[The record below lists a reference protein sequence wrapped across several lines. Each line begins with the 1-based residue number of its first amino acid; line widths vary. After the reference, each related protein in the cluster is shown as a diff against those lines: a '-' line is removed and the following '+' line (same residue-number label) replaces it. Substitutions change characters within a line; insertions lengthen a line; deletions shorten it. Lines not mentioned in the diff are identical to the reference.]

1 MEEKRAG
8 RRKRS
13 RRGWHCS
20 WVSAPKRS
28 AKIVSAQ
35 IKLWPLPGRPRISAP
50 LICLSNETP
59 AHREPSGSPSHTHTH
74 TKALAH
80 VDTNS
85 VGNTHRHRCIT
96 HYAYTC
102 LPLMVSLLHSNL
114 FLLRESERECD
125 IEPRGSSSSYEPP
138 KLTLYL
144 HLTSYQSVLLTPVW
158 LICTF
163 SSQSLLCFAFHL
175 SNILSVT
182 GLRLRDRKGA
192 EKRVKWD
199 QSQYDFCGFCAKAV
213 VKILAF
219 FKVINV

>member
-1 MEEKRAG
+1 MKRL
-8 RRKRS
+8 
-13 RRGWHCS
+13 H
-20 WVSAPKRS
+20 
-28 AKIVSAQ
+28 
-35 IKLWPLPGRPRISAP
+35 
-50 LICLSNETP
+50 T
-59 AHREPSGSPSHTHTH
+59 GSLQAARHTHTH

-80 VDTNS
+80 ADTNS
-85 VGNTHRHRCIT
+85 VGNTHRHHCIT

-144 HLTSYQSVLLTPVW
+144 HLTSYQSMLLTPVW

-182 GLRLRDRKGA
+182 GLRKRDRKGA

-199 QSQYDFCGFCAKAV
+199 QSQ
-213 VKILAF
+213 
-219 FKVINV
+219 

>member
-50 LICLSNETP
+50 FICLSNETP
-59 AHREPSGSPSHTHTH
+59 AHREPSGSPSHTHT
-74 TKALAH
+74 KVLAH
-80 VDTNS
+80 ADTNS

-114 FLLRESERECD
+114 FLLRERERERVWHRAQGFVFLLWTSQ
-125 IEPRGSSSSYEPP
+125 INTLPP
-138 KLTLYL
+138 SHLLSVNAAHTRLTHL
-144 HLTSYQSVLLTPVW
+144 HIQFTVT
-158 LICTF
+158 T
-163 SSQSLLCFAFHL
+163 LLCFSSF
-175 SNILSVT
+175 
-182 GLRLRDRKGA
+182 
-192 EKRVKWD
+192 
-199 QSQYDFCGFCAKAV
+199 
-213 VKILAF
+213 
-219 FKVINV
+219 

>member
-74 TKALAH
+74 TWKCSHTPTLTQLEIHTGTAVSHTMHTLA
-80 VDTNS
+80 
-85 VGNTHRHRCIT
+85 
-96 HYAYTC
+96 C
-102 LPLMVSLLHSNL
+102 LSWWVCCTAIYFSW
-114 FLLRESERECD
+114 ERERERVCD

-144 HLTSYQSVLLTPVW
+144 HLTSYQSMLLTPVW

-163 SSQSLLCFAFHL
+163 SSQSLLFFAFHL
-175 SNILSVT
+175 SNIFSVT

-199 QSQYDFCGFCAKAV
+199 QSQ
-213 VKILAF
+213 
-219 FKVINV
+219 